1 MRTSKMHC
9 ALRQPEGHCGMTT
22 RAQTGQISGSPL
34 SLGVQIIHVSE
45 HPTHLT
51 RNQRCGGEQ
60 EVNVIRGALD
70 LTAKQAIVGMTPI
83 DKVCTARLS
92 SNAQLQR
99 LRRDSAAFGQR
110 RSCACAAWAQHVPAS
125 NPSCSG
131 VRGQRLICC
140 ILRGSSAAPPCFGT
154 CMTMVTLSPRPYP

>member
-1 MRTSKMHC
+1 
-9 ALRQPEGHCGMTT
+9 MTT
-22 RAQTGQISGSPL
+22 RAQTEQISGSPF
-34 SLGVQIIHVSE
+34 SLGVRFIHVSE

-70 LTAKQAIVGMTPI
+70 LTSKQAIVGMTPI

-99 LRRDSAAFGQR
+99 LRRE
-110 RSCACAAWAQHVPAS
+110 V
-125 NPSCSG
+125 
-131 VRGQRLICC
+131 QRLDSDAHVHVQPGCSMFQQV
-140 ILRGSSAAPPCFGT
+140 ILAAAACVGRGSFAASCEAHLLLHHVLDMHDNGHPLPI
-154 CMTMVTLSPRPYP
+154 PYP

>member
-1 MRTSKMHC
+1 
-9 ALRQPEGHCGMTT
+9 MTT
-22 RAQTGQISGSPL
+22 RAQTEQISGSPF
-34 SLGVQIIHVSE
+34 SLGVRFIHVSE

-70 LTAKQAIVGMTPI
+70 LTSKQAIVGMTPI

-99 LRRDSAAFGQR
+99 LRRE
-110 RSCACAAWAQHVPAS
+110 V
-125 NPSCSG
+125 
-131 VRGQRLICC
+131 QRLDSDAHVHVQPGCSMFQQV
-140 ILRGSSAAPPCFGT
+140 ILAAAACVGRGSFAASCEAHLLLHHVSGHA
-154 CMTMVTLSPRPYP
+154 